1 MKKTTY
7 ILIALFFAGLLLG
20 IGGAYYIIFDKSRC
34 FMPNVKIEGEI
45 DRITLDDFSAIE
57 LNLNGVQH
65 WRQEIDFR
73 VQYSDSVESSAVLRQ
88 SGLAEYLDV
97 KVENGT
103 LYVNLHGRDTVV
115 NGVDTVLM
123 RFVDADVPV
132 TILTRKP
139 IKYVGGN
146 LWSRSVSMVDLRV
159 DSISIQCDAYRIELE
174 NSSFGSFVSTKN
186 DITRLKLK
194 SSHIGD
200 ARFVN
205 SDGFPSIS
213 TDETSEV
220 SKIIFEAK
228 NRSYWNVDIPNG
240 NIGEI
245 IFIPGGENS
254 SIYFRTSRYFRMS
267 FDK

>member
-20 IGGAYYIIFDKSRC
+20 IGGAYCIIFDRSQG
-34 FMPNVKIEGEI
+34 FIPNVKIEGEI
-45 DRITLDDFSAIE
+45 DRLTLADFSAIE
-57 LNLNGVQH
+57 LNSSGKQR

-73 VQYSDSVESSAVLRQ
+73 VQYSDSIESSAVLRQ

-97 KVENGT
+97 KVEDET

-123 RFVDADVPV
+123 RYLNAEVPV
-132 TILTRKP
+132 TVLTRKP

-146 LWSRSVSMVDLRV
+146 LWVHNVSMVDFRV
-159 DSISIQCDAYRIELE
+159 DSINAQCVADRMILE
-174 NSSFGSFVSTKN
+174 NSSIESFLYTGYHTV
-186 DITRLKLK
+186 LKLE
-194 SSHIGD
+194 SSYIGD

-205 SDGFPSIS
+205 SEEFPDIS
-213 TDETSEV
+213 TDETSEI
-220 SKIIFEAK
+220 SKMIFEAK
-228 NRSYWNVDIPNG
+228 NRSYWDANIPNG
-240 NIGEI
+240 NIGEL
-245 IFIPGGENS
+245 IFVPGGENS
-254 SIYFRTSRYFRMS
+254 SISFRARRYFKMS